1 MHKCLMV
8 EWHHMQAEPKRKKV
22 KLLMTKDE
30 IVLNIMIKYLVSNEE
45 DECVR

>member
-1 MHKCLMV
+1 MK
-8 EWHHMQAEPKRKKV
+8 AELKRKKV

-30 IVLNIMIKYLVSNEE
+30 IVLNIMIKYLISNEE